1 MSDRDSEE
9 RTNPGSAASR
19 GAGHGLTERQ
29 RAILEAIHASVTERG
44 YPPSIR
50 EVGQAT
56 GLTSPSTV
64 AHHLHT
70 LERKGF
76 LRRDPRRPRA
86 LVLTEK
92 AESVTE
98 VSAGRRRDRDPAHAK
113 IIDLTSA
120 SPDDTDGAGGT
131 SGAVYVPLVGRIS
144 AGGPIL
150 AEQSVEAVFPLPRE
164 IVGHGTLFL
173 LRVVGDSMVQASIC
187 DGDYVVVRGQP
198 EAENGEIVAAIL
210 DDEATVKT
218 LRKRD
223 DHVWL
228 LPQNPAYEPIL
239 GDDARILGKVVSVLR
254 RI

>member
-19 GAGHGLTERQ
+19 GGDHGLTERQ
-29 RAILEAIHASVTERG
+29 TVILEAIRASVAERG

-50 EVGQAT
+50 EVGKAT
-56 GLTSPSTV
+56 GLTSPSSV
-64 AHHLHT
+64 AHHLRA

-86 LVLTEK
+86 LVLTEQ
-92 AESVTE
+92 AESVTP
-98 VSAGRRRDRDPAHAK
+98 VSAGRRDHDAAHAK
-113 IIDLTSA
+113 IIDLTPA
-120 SPDDTDGAGGT
+120 SPDDTAGSGGT
-131 SGAVYVPLVGRIS
+131 SGAVYVPLVGRIA
-144 AGGPIL
+144 AGGPTL

-173 LRVVGDSMVQASIC
+173 LRVVGDSMIQASIC

-218 LRKRD
+218 FRKRD

-254 RI
+254 RV